1 MSLPEGWRETTLGEV
16 STRIG
21 DGLHGTPKYS
31 TDGDYFFV
39 NGNNL
44 LDGKI
49 ILKSDTKKVD
59 KTQFDKYKKELGKS
73 TILVSIN
80 GTIGNLAKYNNEK
93 CILGKSAG
101 YLNIKDDT
109 NMEFIYYLMMDKR
122 FQYDISKN
130 ANGSTIKNVSLAQ
143 LREYPINL
151 PPLQEQKAIANI
163 LSSFDEKIELLKEQ
177 NETLEQMAQ
186 GVFREWFV
194 DEVDE
199 SWEVKTL
206 GEVTNIKGGA
216 TPSTKNEDFWN
227 GDIHW
232 TSPKDLSNSKS
243 VFLLDTNKKITE
255 TGLKKI
261 SSGLLP
267 RGTLLL
273 SSRAPIGYLA
283 ISNVDIAINQGY
295 IALLDDA
302 YFSNYYMYFWLKTY
316 MRLVEGASNGSTFQ
330 EISKSAFR
338 QIECIVPNKEN
349 IEKFDDFVKSI
360 FDKLLL
366 NIEEINT
373 LEKTRDTLLPK
384 LMSGELRVIL

>member
-1 MSLPEGWRETTLGEV
+1 MSLPEGWRKTAIGELV
-16 STRIG
+16 ELAQGVAINKKTNHVLCEESE
-21 DGLHGTPKYS
+21 GLPLLKI
-31 TDGDYFFV
+31 
-39 NGNNL
+39 NNL
-44 LDGKI
+44 VNNTVDQYANPSLVPPKAILELDDIVFTRTGQVGWVF
-49 ILKSDTKKVD
+49 TKKVGILHNNSFKVIPSNKLD
-59 KTQFDKYKKELGKS
+59 KKFLYWFLKQNSIYTYVQKVASGSAQPDLNHDAFK
-73 TILVSIN
+73 TI
-80 GTIGNLAKYNNEK
+80 TI
-93 CILGKSAG
+93 
-101 YLNIKDDT
+101 
-109 NMEFIYYLMMDKR
+109 R
-122 FQYDISKN
+122 
-130 ANGSTIKNVSLAQ
+130 
-143 LREYPINL
+143 YPIEIE
-151 PPLQEQKAIANI
+151 EQKAIANI

-194 DEVDE
+194 DKIDE
-199 SWEVKTL
+199 NWEVKTL

-255 TGLKKI
+255 AGLKKI

-283 ISNVDIAINQGY
+283 ISNVDVAINQGY

-349 IEKFDDFVKSI
+349 IEKFDDFIKSI

-366 NIEEINT
+366 NIEEIKT
-373 LEKTRDTLLPK
+373 LQKTRDTLLPK
-384 LMSGELRVIL
+384 LMSGEVRVL